1 MLEQVVTVES
11 PVNLKHVTATF
22 VVDTGASYTL
32 LPQHD
37 VNHLQ
42 LEPVAVATVAT
53 AAGVVRMKVYSVRI
67 LASGE
72 TVNALAMVNPGGVRV
87 LGLDAIRKIGLVVHP
102 SGGN

>member
-1 MLEQVVTVES
+1 
-11 PVNLKHVTATF
+11 
-22 VVDTGASYTL
+22 
-32 LPQHD
+32 
-37 VNHLQ
+37 
-42 LEPVAVATVAT
+42 VAT
-53 AAGVVRMKVYSVRI
+53 AAGVVPMKVYSVRI